1 MAAVVVSPAP
11 PVHHFLWLPTVAHRA
26 IFCYGKPAV
35 CLVLYV
41 AQLMPRISLPPP
53 RRKRLQINKNHFDST
68 VAAFGNCLNPRHP
81 VNILTHIETRR
92 LLPCIFSEELGAG
105 SFRFTQLRTLT
116 SEPSG
121 LNLHWNCGAQN
132 LWIPRF
138 TVRSITV
145 LARLSTLSRP
155 ASLALGRKGS
165 LCRISGP
172 PYRPLG
178 PLVWKRP
185 PENRAELFPRTVL
198 G

>member
-92 LLPCIFSEELGAG
+92 LLPCISSEELGAG
-105 SFRFTQLRTLT
+105 SFGWW
-116 SEPSG
+116 P
-121 LNLHWNCGAQN
+121 LHERARHREGSRRGKPQ
-132 LWIPRF
+132 IISPRD
-138 TVRSITV
+138 
-145 LARLSTLSRP
+145 LLPEARL
-155 ASLALGRKGS
+155 LADKW
-165 LCRISGP
+165 
-172 PYRPLG
+172 
-178 PLVWKRP
+178 LV
-185 PENRAELFPRTVL
+185 
-198 G
+198 